1 MTARQ
6 GTLPNPARSMGS
18 LPHNAVLGFIRDAV
32 TENKNVDQR
41 PSAAATSEAMVTA
54 ARTESQWSNVHQFP
68 KERFSDSELVAAV
81 AQGDHSAL
89 EIIWN
94 RYASAVRSTLF
105 SALGPDHS
113 IEDLIQDVFISFFR
127 SAGRLQNPSALKAY
141 LLGSAIRIAAFER
154 RTRGRRSKWLNIF
167 KEKGVDPDERQLPD
181 VEQGDML
188 SALRR
193 VLGQLSERPRTA
205 FILRYVDDLT
215 VSEIAIAMRTSDAT
229 AKRDVARGR
238 AKVLLLA
245 AREPMLRDYLK
256 YLGGSES

>member
-1 MTARQ
+1 
-6 GTLPNPARSMGS
+6 
-18 LPHNAVLGFIRDAV
+18 VLRFIRDAV
-32 TENKNVDQR
+32 TDKNIDQA
-41 PSAAATSEAMVTA
+41 PDAPATRDEMVPA
-54 ARTESQWSNVHQFP
+54 VRFSSQWSNVHQFP
-68 KERFSDSELVAAV
+68 KERFSDTELVAAV
-81 AQGDHSAL
+81 AQGDHAAL

-94 RYASAVRSTLF
+94 RYAGAVRSTLF

-127 SAGRLQNPSALKAY
+127 HADRLQNPSALKAY

-154 RTRGRRSKWLNIF
+154 RSRGRRSKWLGVF
-167 KEKGVDPDERQLPD
+167 KDHRVDADERQMPD

-188 SALRR
+188 LALRR
-193 VLGQLSERPRTA
+193 VLGQLSERPRHA
-205 FILRYVDDLT
+205 FILRYVEDLT
-215 VSEIAIAMRTSDAT
+215 VAEIAIAMGTSDAT

-245 AREPMLRDYLK
+245 SREPTLCNYLR

>member
-1 MTARQ
+1 MC
-6 GTLPNPARSMGS
+6 
-18 LPHNAVLGFIRDAV
+18 DAV
-32 TENKNVDQR
+32 TENKNLDQL
-41 PSAAATSEAMVTA
+41 AAEPATRGAMATA
-54 ARTESQWSNVHQFP
+54 ARPDPRWSNVHPFP

-81 AQGDHSAL
+81 AQGDHAAL

-94 RYASAVRSTLF
+94 RYANAVRSTLF

-127 SAGRLQNPSALKAY
+127 CAGRLQNPAALKAY

-167 KEKGVDPDERQLPD
+167 KESGAESNLRQLPD
-181 VEQGDML
+181 VEQADVL

-193 VLGQLSERPRTA
+193 VLERVSERPRTA
-205 FILRYVDDLT
+205 FTLRYVQDLT

-229 AKRDVARGR
+229 AKRDVAKGR
-238 AKVLLLA
+238 ARVLLLA
-245 AREPMLRDYLK
+245 SREPSLCDYLK
-256 YLGGSES
+256 YLGGNDS

>member
-1 MTARQ
+1 M
-6 GTLPNPARSMGS
+6 
-18 LPHNAVLGFIRDAV
+18 
-32 TENKNVDQR
+32 TENKNVDQLTDASATSEPMASAAR
-41 PSAAATSEAMVTA
+41 PSA
-54 ARTESQWSNVHQFP
+54 QWSNVHLFP

-89 EIIWN
+89 EVIWN

-105 SALGPDHS
+105 SVLGPDHS

-127 SAGRLQNPSALKAY
+127 SAARMQNPSALKAY
-141 LLGSAIRIAAFER
+141 LLGSAIRISAFEK

-167 KEKGVDPDERQLPD
+167 KENWADADEAQLPD
-181 VEQGDML
+181 VEQADVL

-193 VLGQLSERPRTA
+193 VLDQLAERPRTA
-205 FILRYVDDLT
+205 FILRYVEDLT

-229 AKRDVARGR
+229 AKRDVAKGR

-245 AREPMLRDYLK
+245 SREPTLCDYLR
-256 YLGGSES
+256 YLGGNES

>member
-1 MTARQ
+1 
-6 GTLPNPARSMGS
+6 
-18 LPHNAVLGFIRDAV
+18 VLLLLRDAV
-32 TENKNVDQR
+32 PENKNFDQ
-41 PSAAATSEAMVTA
+41 PPTGAATSEAMVTA
-54 ARTESQWSNVHQFP
+54 ARPDSQWSNVHPFP

-81 AQGDHSAL
+81 AQGDHAAL

-94 RYASAVRSTLF
+94 RYASAVRSTLY

-127 SAGRLQNPSALKAY
+127 CAGRLQNPSALKAY

-167 KEKGVDPDERQLPD
+167 KESGSDADERQLPD
-181 VEQGDML
+181 VGQSEVL

-193 VLGQLSERPRTA
+193 VLDQVSERPRTA
-205 FILRYVDDLT
+205 FILRYVEDLT
-215 VSEIAIAMRTSDAT
+215 VSEIAIAMGTSDAT

-238 AKVLLLA
+238 ARVLLLA
-245 AREPMLRDYLK
+245 SREPTLCDFLK
-256 YLGGSES
+256 YLGGNES

>member
-1 MTARQ
+1 MTE
-6 GTLPNPARSMGS
+6 
-18 LPHNAVLGFIRDAV
+18 I
-32 TENKNVDQR
+32 KNLDQL
-41 PSAAATSEAMVTA
+41 SAEAATSDAMATA
-54 ARTESQWSNVHQFP
+54 ARPDTQWSNVHHFP

-89 EIIWN
+89 EVIWN

-105 SALGPDHS
+105 SVLGPDHS

-141 LLGSAIRIAAFER
+141 LLGSAIRISAFEK

-167 KEKGVDPDERQLPD
+167 KENGVDGDAGQLPE
-181 VEQGDML
+181 VEQGDVL

-193 VLGQLSERPRTA
+193 VLDQLAERHRMA
-205 FILRYVDDLT
+205 FVLRYVEDLT
-215 VSEIAIAMRTSDAT
+215 VSEIAVAMHTSDAT
-229 AKRDVARGR
+229 AKRDVAKGR

-245 AREPMLRDYLK
+245 SREPTLCDYLR
-256 YLGGSES
+256 YLGGNES

>member
-1 MTARQ
+1 M
-6 GTLPNPARSMGS
+6 GGLPR
-18 LPHNAVLGFIRDAV
+18 NAVLSLPRDAV
-32 TENKNVDQR
+32 TENKNFDQV
-41 PSAAATSEAMVTA
+41 PAEAATKHVMVTA
-54 ARTESQWSNVHQFP
+54 AQPDPRWSNVHPFP
-68 KERFSDSELVAAV
+68 KERFSDAELVAAV
-81 AQGDHSAL
+81 SQGDHAAL

-94 RYASAVRSTLF
+94 RYSSAVRSTLF

-127 SAGRLQNPSALKAY
+127 CAGRLQNPSAVKAY
-141 LLGSAIRIAAFER
+141 LLGSAVRIAAFER

-167 KEKGVDPDERQLPD
+167 KQSGVNFDERQLPD
-181 VEQGDML
+181 VGQGDVL

-193 VLGQLSERPRTA
+193 VLDQVSERPRTA
-205 FILRYVDDLT
+205 FILRYVEDLT

-238 AKVLLLA
+238 ARVLLLA
-245 AREPMLRDYLK
+245 SREPTLCDFLK

>member
-1 MTARQ
+1 
-6 GTLPNPARSMGS
+6 MGS

-54 ARTESQWSNVHQFP
+54 ARPESQWSNVHQFP

-167 KEKGVDPDERQLPD
+167 KENGVDPDERQLPD

-245 AREPMLRDYLK
+245 SREPTLCDYLK